1 MKLLFDHNLSPRIP
15 AVLSPEFPGSKHLY
29 ELGLDRAAD
38 LEVWEFAKA
47 NDYCIVSKD
56 SDFSDWGQVFGFP
69 PAIIWVRTGNCSTK
83 ELITKLRRK
92 TDVIRSLGKDGQSWI
107 LVLL

>member
-15 AVLSPEFPGSKHLY
+15 AILAADLPGSKHVH
-29 ELGLDRAAD
+29 EFGLEQAAD
-38 LEVWEFAKA
+38 WEVWQFAKA
-47 NDYCIVSKD
+47 NGFCIVSKD

-69 PAIIWVRTGNCSTK
+69 PAVVWVRTGNCSTK
-83 ELITKLRRK
+83 DIITKLRRK
-92 TDVIRSLGKDGQSWI
+92 TDSIQALGQDGPPWI

>member
-15 AVLSPEFPGSKHLY
+15 AILSAEFPGSKHLH

-38 LEVWEFAKA
+38 LAIWEFAKV
-47 NDYCIVSKD
+47 NGYCIVSKD
-56 SDFSDWGQVFGFP
+56 SDFSDWGLVFGFP
-69 PAIIWVRTGNCSTK
+69 PTIVWVRTGNCSTRD
-83 ELITKLRRK
+83 IISKLRRR
-92 TDVIRSLGKDGQSWI
+92 TEAIRSLGQDGKPWI